1 MRMRSHR
8 TPARLLLLVLL
19 VACSHKKSDELPL
32 KEVKDD
38 AFGYSIKMPTGATQ
52 TENGNDRHVWSWS
65 PDNHV
70 NSYTCI
76 IQPEKGLDTFTPDA
90 ARKLVEMVR
99 NPKEIKSAQALG
111 ADGIL
116 VEMAEDDLVHYREAW
131 CYRKGKTTTMVAICT
146 GPAKG
151 TTVTS
156 MATSLAATK

>member
-1 MRMRSHR
+1 MR
-8 TPARLLLLVLL
+8 PVPVLL
-19 VACSHKKSDELPL
+19 CVLLAACSHKTKSDELPL

-38 AFGYSIKMPTGATQ
+38 AFGYSIKVPTGAEQ
-52 TENGNDRHVWSWS
+52 TEKGNDRHVWSWS

-70 NSYTCI
+70 NSYSCI

-99 NPKEIKSAQALG
+99 NPKDVKSAAAQG

-116 VEMAEDDLVHYREAW
+116 VEMAEDDLVHYRESW
-131 CYRKGKTTTMVAICT
+131 FYRKGKTQTMVAICT

-151 TTVTS
+151 NTITA
-156 MATSLAATK
+156 MAKSLAATK